1 MAGATRLLWCE
12 RAKSPRVPPTLSLP
26 FRTRNLACVV
36 RTDPGFLKDPN
47 GNSGA
52 NAFQVSVMGL
62 DASNGGLAWMRDP
75 VKPGSAVDAYGLAVS
90 TLMAVIAEWAVVPP
104 WLKKQPVT
112 SCAELV
118 R

>member
-1 MAGATRLLWCE
+1 MARPASVPITRRATTGPSSWT
-12 RAKSPRVPPTLSLP
+12 PTAITWRP
-26 FRTRNLACVV
+26 FTTPLRT
-36 RTDPGFLKDPN
+36 
-47 GNSGA
+47 
-52 NAFQVSVMGL
+52 AF
-62 DASNGGLAWMRDP
+62 SNGGLAGMRDP

-104 WLKKQPVT
+104 WLKKQPVR